1 MTQREARVQLA
12 MTEVLPVAAS
22 GSFDAKSLAPTND
35 RPSAAVTKTSCAAA
49 TGWLTNH
56 VKLTRAKAVG
66 RSDVALDLYPPTSRE
81 APTHVP
87 QTVMAKDRNSSKRMG
102 LKCIGASQPG
112 KLGMSMIA
120 VICGT
125 LHLVV
130 HLSNLAKAVEGE
142 QT

>member
-1 MTQREARVQLA
+1 M
-12 MTEVLPVAAS
+12 
-22 GSFDAKSLAPTND
+22 
-35 RPSAAVTKTSCAAA
+35 
-49 TGWLTNH
+49 
-56 VKLTRAKAVG
+56 
-66 RSDVALDLYPPTSRE
+66 ALDLYPPTSRE

-125 LHLVV
+125 LHLLA
-130 HLSNLAKAVEGE
+130 HLSHLAKTAVGE
-142 QT
+142 HQWDRQRDEARLKPDHFMID